1 MSDYKREFSHALILA
16 VGWLL
21 LVIACYSPSVL
32 GPDASKPAQ
41 ADAIRA
47 ARTLDSLP
55 ANSVTPEARAAL
67 SEASRALQD
76 CAANLRTQGIKLD
89 EAVKANNQCKAE
101 YDVQHAEL
109 ERLKDQTGPIAW
121 ITDKLGRFGNAVFW
135 FVMGGIFGGLV
146 YRILLALIAR
156 VPV

>member
-1 MSDYKREFSHALILA
+1 MYKFSLPLA
-16 VGWLL
+16 FCLVLL
-21 LVIACYSPSVL
+21 APDCYSPSVL
-32 GPDASKPAQ
+32 GPDKSQPAQ

-55 ANSVTPEARAAL
+55 PASVAPEARPAIAD
-67 SEASRALQD
+67 ATRALQD
-76 CAANLRTQGIKLD
+76 CAASLRTQSIKLD

-109 ERLKDQTGPIAW
+109 ERLRDETGFFAW
-121 ITDKLGRFGNAVFW
+121 LTDKFGRIGNAVFW
-135 FVMGGIFGGLV
+135 FVMGGLFGGLV
-146 YRILLALIAR
+146 YRILLALISR